1 MVCKDIHCTSII
13 NLVARKGE
21 IPHSVHSPFLSSVHT
36 DCTLSSFSL
45 VSSLK
50 TSQYC
55 LQWVLVTLQQLL
67 VVVVMVSRVWSDLQ
81 MILDW
86 LVCTCKHYHVSF
98 SSLRYILLFSSPSL
112 IIMADISKLKPSMEG
127 ILLPDVAPKCKWSL
141 DKTDSSC
148 PNPHTL
154 NPPR

>member
-1 MVCKDIHCTSII
+1 MVCKDIHYTSII

-21 IPHSVHSPFLSSVHT
+21 IPHSNHSPFLSSAHT
-36 DCTLSSFSL
+36 DCTLSSLSL
-45 VSSLK
+45 VSSFK

-55 LQWVLVTLQQLL
+55 LQWVLVTLEQLL
-67 VVVVMVSRVWSDLQ
+67 VVVMVSRVWSDQQ

-86 LVCTCKHYHVSF
+86 LVYTCKHNHVSL
-98 SSLRYILLFSSPSL
+98 SSFRYTLLFSSPSL
-112 IIMADISKLKPSMEG
+112 ILMADISKLKPSMEG